1 MFVAMYSSVQGLCGL
16 PLTQHCYVKPWAPCS
31 SAQLCRHPLQACSK
45 HSPLSSQQAPALL
58 SSAKQLR
65 APGSSTVVTRVKHT
79 LLLTHKTHAR
89 GLGTTH
95 VRGHTEIGGVLFR
108 DREKKGYSHSH
119 SAVLTHVFSQAQH
132 AGLHTCRKTCRTGA
146 GNANTMCCFLALLMF
161 FFGKGGEERGG

>member
-45 HSPLSSQQAPALL
+45 HSPLSSQRAPALL

-108 DREKKGYSHSH
+108 DRGKKKVIVTPTQLYWR
-119 SAVLTHVFSQAQH
+119 TFSLKHNTLAYTPAGKH
-132 AGLHTCRKTCRTGA
+132 AGQGQGTQTQCA
-146 GNANTMCCFLALLMF
+146 AS
-161 FFGKGGEERGG
+161 

>member
-45 HSPLSSQQAPALL
+45 HSPLSSQRAPALL

-65 APGSSTVVTRVKHT
+65 APGSSTVVTRVKRT
-79 LLLTHKTHAR
+79 LSLTHKTHAR
-89 GLGTTH
+89 GLGTTL

-108 DREKKGYSHSH
+108 EGEKKVIVTPTQLYWR
-119 SAVLTHVFSQAQH
+119 TFSLKHNTLAHTPAGKH
-132 AGLHTCRKTCRTGA
+132 AGQGQGTHTQCA
-146 GNANTMCCFLALLMF
+146 AS
-161 FFGKGGEERGG
+161 